1 MENIRGKITLA
12 SRLHYLPGSLL
23 NWPVQFI
30 DWLIQETQNC
40 LMRQY
45 FCKRSW
51 YSRSASPL
59 DRELRYF
66 ANKIIYIYVSYFVT
80 DSGGHPLGGSI
91 QCGSKRRVALQ
102 FVIASVTSSVITLRA
117 RCQGNS
123 CNCPGLGTRIPH
135 ATFYT
140 IYYIC
145 HLLYIMLYMLHCRHY
160 TIYANYYTY

>member
-1 MENIRGKITLA
+1 MGKGRACISIFKI
-12 SRLHYLPGSLL
+12 SRPLG
-23 NWPVQFI
+23 NGTAI
-30 DWLIQETQNC
+30 
-40 LMRQY
+40 
-45 FCKRSW
+45 FCK
-51 YSRSASPL
+51 
-59 DRELRYF
+59 
-66 ANKIIYIYVSYFVT
+66 KIIYIYVSYFVT

-135 ATFYT
+135 ATFDT

-145 HLLYIMLYMLHCRHY
+145 HLLYNIPYMPHCIHY
-160 TIYANYYTY
+160 TICQLLYILILCILHSTFYIYRCIHYIIPHMRPTI